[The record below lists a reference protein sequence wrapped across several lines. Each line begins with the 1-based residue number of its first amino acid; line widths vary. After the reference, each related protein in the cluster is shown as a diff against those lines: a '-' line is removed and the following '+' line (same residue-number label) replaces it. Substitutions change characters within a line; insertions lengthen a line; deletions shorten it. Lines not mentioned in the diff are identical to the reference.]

1 MDHLKGHGP
10 KRYSC
15 SLCSTYRAA
24 VPTTV
29 KNHMRS
35 VHHVNSY
42 KMIPMVPARTNP
54 DLDSFIVLPKNSI
67 PKGVRLTAT
76 GPKSKDTFSPDQ
88 IDSIPRHSV
97 FKVPIRCSVCDF
109 MTKVR
114 QNMVKHLRLHLRHPR
129 NNADFN
135 IPLITPINPPEDS
148 SKVDNFARMTNLLEE
163 DGEIEKIK
171 SSLSEKD
178 LLALPQLVPE
188 TQRYFLTNWHK
199 DGFKK

>member
-1 MDHLKGHGP
+1 MM
-10 KRYSC
+10 SC
-15 SLCSTYRAA
+15 IFNLCVS
-24 VPTTV
+24 
-29 KNHMRS
+29 
-35 VHHVNSY
+35 SY

-114 QNMVKHLRLHLRHPR
+114 QNMVKHLRLHLRHPGL
-129 NNADFN
+129 A
-135 IPLITPINPPEDS
+135 
-148 SKVDNFARMTNLLEE
+148 TN
-163 DGEIEKIK
+163 
-171 SSLSEKD
+171 SFF
-178 LLALPQLVPE
+178 LPAAKRQV
-188 TQRYFLTNWHK
+188 K
-199 DGFKK
+199 

>member
-1 MDHLKGHGP
+1 MASDFKDHLQICELSEDSTYLNCAHCDRSFKHVGTLMDHLKGHGP

-24 VPTTV
+24 VPTSV

-114 QNMVKHLRLHLRHPR
+114 QNMVKHLRLHLRHPGL
-129 NNADFN
+129 A
-135 IPLITPINPPEDS
+135 
-148 SKVDNFARMTNLLEE
+148 TNSIFFCFLFV
-163 DGEIEKIK
+163 
-171 SSLSEKD
+171 KD
-178 LLALPQLVPE
+178 
-188 TQRYFLTNWHK
+188 
-199 DGFKK
+199 